1 MKRILFLMLAF
12 LSFSVAVY
20 GQSDAK
26 SRINQVK
33 KNPNY
38 IYGEATL
45 PTREEAL
52 ASAKDVLVFNIN
64 SFVREKPD
72 SVVLIP
78 VSIHSVVDSC
88 EVLETTRGSMARVLA
103 FVHKSRICQM
113 DEIEFEEKSRP
124 SAKEEFEQSI
134 VNIPDLFVMYDI
146 LDSETWSSRC
156 KYGKVKANMN
166 PEEIAESYLVIFSSD
181 DYVISAVLAP
191 KSENRRNLVTG
202 TPDSTRN
209 YPNCQAVWI
218 KVVL

>member
-1 MKRILFLMLAF
+1 MKRILFLILAS
-12 LSFSVAVY
+12 LSLSVAVY
-20 GQSDAK
+20 GQSDVKA
-26 SRINQVK
+26 RINQVK

-52 ASAKDVLVFNIN
+52 ASAKDVLLFNVN

-72 SVVLIP
+72 SVALLP
-78 VSIHSVVDSC
+78 VSIPSVVDSC

-103 FVHKSRICQM
+103 YVQKSSICKM
-113 DEIEFEEKSRP
+113 DEIVIEEKPRF
-124 SAKEEFEQSI
+124 SAKEEFEQS
-134 VNIPDLFVMYDI
+134 VANIPDLFVMYDV

-156 KYGKVKANMN
+156 KYGKVKTNMN
-166 PEEIAESYLVIFSSD
+166 PEEIGESYLVIFSPD

-202 TPDSTRN
+202 SPDSTRN